1 MLADVV
7 IEKLSPIR
15 ENILR
20 LMKEPIYLDEIL
32 KKGTERAIKLATNS
46 WEEVT
51 NKVFGI
57 DTIQEV
63 KNTTNTANIMYD
75 ATIYYK

>member
-1 MLADVV
+1 M
-7 IEKLSPIR
+7 IENLSPIR

-20 LMKEPIYLDEIL
+20 LMKEPAHLDEIL
-32 KKGTERAIKLATNS
+32 KKGTERATELATNC

-57 DTIQEV
+57 DAVQEIQ
-63 KNTTNTANIMYD
+63 NMTNTANI
-75 ATIYYK
+75 I

>member
-20 LMKEPIYLDEIL
+20 LMKEPAHLDEIL
-32 KKGTERAIKLATNS
+32 YKGTERATELATNC

-63 KNTTNTANIMYD
+63 KNMTNTANIM
-75 ATIYYK
+75 

>member
-20 LMKEPIYLDEIL
+20 LMKEPAYLDEIL
-32 KKGTERAIKLATNS
+32 HKGTERATELATNC

-51 NKVFGI
+51 NKVYGI

-63 KNTTNTANIMYD
+63 KNMTNTANIM
-75 ATIYYK
+75 

>member
-20 LMKEPIYLDEIL
+20 LMKEPAYLDEIL
-32 KKGTERAIKLATNS
+32 KKGTEKATELAANS

-63 KNTTNTANIMYD
+63 KNVTNTANYV
-75 ATIYYK
+75 